1 MRLRFL
7 VIPIVAALAWF
18 TPATGARAP
27 QPQTVSTIATT
38 TTTITTTTTT
48 TTLPAHIYPECA
60 GYLALATTLGWAAE
74 HLPMLE
80 VVMWRESRCQPHQLN
95 ALDPNGGSI
104 GLTQVNRFWC
114 LPSRYYPLGY
124 LQTYGVLST
133 CEQLYEPAFNLVA
146 ALKIFDYSNGWAQ
159 WAL

>member
-7 VIPIVAALAWF
+7 LIPIVVALAWF
-18 TPATGARAP
+18 TPASGARAP

-38 TTTITTTTTT
+38 TTTTT
-48 TTLPAHIYPECA
+48 TTLPAHVHPECA
-60 GYLALATTLGWAAE
+60 EYLALATALGWPQE
-74 HLPMLE
+74 HLEMLE

-95 ALDPNGGSI
+95 ASDPNGGSI

-114 LPSRYYPLGY
+114 LPSRYYPNGY

-146 ALKIFDYSNGWAQ
+146 ALAIFDYSDGWSQ